1 MKKICLYCL
10 LPVISF
16 AFASSANAGI
26 HAYAELGIQIN
37 KAVVEIQQKHGMPV
51 KYGYAGN
58 HWLAVDGRPGH
69 YTIIF
74 YRAKEVPQAVILDTI
89 KYCIDLYEKQGL
101 IEELVSIE
109 VLLYKES
116 GDEWRESRV
125 LFGII
130 SEAEPYFIMK
140 IGKDE

>member
-1 MKKICLYCL
+1 MKKVYLYYL
-10 LPVISF
+10 LPVIF
-16 AFASSANAGI
+16 LTFVLPTHAGI
-26 HAYAELGIQIN
+26 HAYAELGIQIS

-51 KYGYAGN
+51 KYGYVGN
-58 HWLAVDGRPGH
+58 HWLATDGRPGH
-69 YTIIF
+69 YTIKF

-89 KYCIDLYEKQGL
+89 KYCMDLYEKQGL
-101 IEELVSIE
+101 KEHLYRIQ

-125 LFGII
+125 LFGLLG
-130 SEAEPYFIMK
+130 EAEPYFVMK

>member
-1 MKKICLYCL
+1 MKKLHLFCILTFVL
-10 LPVISF
+10 AMAVPL
-16 AFASSANAGI
+16 AHAGI
-26 HAYAELGIQIN
+26 HSYAELGIQIS
-37 KAVVEIQQKHGMPV
+37 KDVVKIQQKHGMPV

-58 HWLAVDGRPGH
+58 HWLATDGRPGH
-69 YTIIF
+69 YTIKF
-74 YRAKEVPQAVILDTI
+74 YRAKEVPQEVILDTI

-101 IEELVSIE
+101 KEHLYRIQ

-130 SEAEPYFIMK
+130 SEAEPYFVMK
-140 IGKDE
+140 IGHDE